1 MHKDPDFTHALL
13 EAVSSSRPQTLH
25 SLLFPTNCVADA
37 PSPLNYLINIQDSR
51 GWSPMH
57 HCAWA
62 AKPSIEVMDLLY
74 LASADVSLPTAS
86 EFYTPLHC
94 LAMSSSR
101 PRDPIDAAML
111 YSFAVHLI
119 RDLRAPLAS
128 QDRNGETCIHIAAEH
143 GHNIDV
149 LLAFLDCDAKSTV
162 REIRNSRGY
171 VSSLAL

>member
-1 MHKDPDFTHALL
+1 MH
-13 EAVSSSRPQTLH
+13 
-25 SLLFPTNCVADA
+25 
-37 PSPLNYLINIQDSR
+37 Y
-51 GWSPMH
+51 
-57 HCAWA
+57 CAWA

-86 EFYTPLHC
+86 ELYTPLHC
-94 LAMSSSR
+94 LAMSSNR

-111 YSFAVHLI
+111 YSFAVHFI

-162 REIRNSRGY
+162 RELRNSRGY
-171 VSSLAL
+171 ASRLPSSTPD